1 MIWTRFF
8 EISVRFSYIVSW
20 TGILLWRG
28 SSQHYGTLQLRY
40 LLLVINLGILRTL
53 SPYGDDVICEWYHIE
68 DSLVGHSLAQLSR
81 HLNIASKLCA
91 TGIRAQKLIRE
102 KEILSNAHRYM
113 HSTYIILCIQYIIDS
128 KKTQNVFHTN
138 VFAIHLPHVS
148 KILSPHNIQKLAS
161 LLLTSCLLSKR
172 VVKIFSLVLILL

>member
-1 MIWTRFF
+1 MPW
-8 EISVRFSYIVSW
+8 FSYE
-20 TGILLWRG
+20 
-28 SSQHYGTLQLRY
+28 SSTYYITSSPFWQFLTPHHPPHCHQFRHFE
-40 LLLVINLGILRTL
+40 NPL

-113 HSTYIILCIQYIIDS
+113 HSTYIILCIQYIIDRARTIVKYDRIVDTLS
-128 KKTQNVFHTN
+128 QFNVGYR
-138 VFAIHLPHVS
+138 
-148 KILSPHNIQKLAS
+148 ILSVGQSVSN
-161 LLLTSCLLSKR
+161 
-172 VVKIFSLVLILL
+172 

>member
-1 MIWTRFF
+1 MPW
-8 EISVRFSYIVSW
+8 FSYE
-20 TGILLWRG
+20 
-28 SSQHYGTLQLRY
+28 SSTYYITSSPFWQFLTPHNPPHCHQFRHFE
-40 LLLVINLGILRTL
+40 NPL

-68 DSLVGHSLAQLSR
+68 DSLVGHSLAQLSRR

-113 HSTYIILCIQYIIDS
+113 HSTYIILCIQYLIDS
-128 KKTQNVFHTN
+128 TKTQNVFRTN

-161 LLLTSCLLSKR
+161 LLLTQ
-172 VVKIFSLVLILL
+172 

>member
-1 MIWTRFF
+1 MPW
-8 EISVRFSYIVSW
+8 FSYE
-20 TGILLWRG
+20 
-28 SSQHYGTLQLRY
+28 SSTYYITAIWQFLTPHHPPHCHQFRHFE
-40 LLLVINLGILRTL
+40 NPL

-113 HSTYIILCIQYIIDS
+113 HSTYIILCIQYIIIDS
-128 KKTQNVFHTN
+128 KKHRMYFIQMCLPFIYHTY
-138 VFAIHLPHVS
+138 LKS
-148 KILSPHNIQKLAS
+148 Y
-161 LLLTSCLLSKR
+161 LLTTFKNLPLCCLPSKR

>member
-1 MIWTRFF
+1 MKSSIYQYYVGISNIYYKLRNYAPHCHQFRHF
-8 EISVRFSYIVSW
+8 E
-20 TGILLWRG
+20 
-28 SSQHYGTLQLRY
+28 
-40 LLLVINLGILRTL
+40 NPL

-128 KKTQNVFHTN
+128 TKTQNVFHTN